1 MNIKKNIYPKLA
13 LTGMVKNKR
22 TYVPYLM
29 TCICMIFVSYL
40 LNFLR
45 ENKRIS
51 EIRGGS
57 TLQAMLSLG
66 SGIFCIFALIF
77 LFYTNSFLIKR
88 RKREFGLYNILGMGK
103 RNIAGIL
110 VCESALML
118 GISLVGGLGLGIL
131 FSKLGELCMIKVLGG
146 EISYAFSV
154 EISTVLETVI
164 LFAVIFGLILLNSLR
179 QIRMSDPIELADG
192 VPEDGTVYTPVFTG
206 TNGQVVTVE
215 EGENKV
221 VYLDNQLQRW
231 PHNFYAKGTLTVT
244 KKLLGADGEAKDSDE
259 VFYAGIFDD
268 PEYTT
273 LSERVEY
280 NLLELDMSGGSE
292 TSMSTNVQI
301 ESLDSVTT
309 LYVTEVDEDGNP
321 VKGAPGFAYEVS
333 VDKTEV
339 NIDPKHTKAE
349 VTITN
354 KEKSYEGRL
363 TVTKKLVTE
372 DGKAKE
378 SDETFYAGIFDDAD
392 FTKLSKWEEL
402 LSLQTKR
409 VVSERLRHRLICLLL
424 LRVLAKRC
432 L

>member
-13 LTGMVKNKR
+13 VTGMVKNKR

-146 EISYAFSV
+146 MLYFK
-154 EISTVLETVI
+154 
-164 LFAVIFGLILLNSLR
+164 R
-179 QIRMSDPIELADG
+179 R
-192 VPEDGTVYTPVFTG
+192 
-206 TNGQVVTVE
+206 
-215 EGENKV
+215 
-221 VYLDNQLQRW
+221 R
-231 PHNFYAKGTLTVT
+231 
-244 KKLLGADGEAKDSDE
+244 KKS
-259 VFYAGIFDD
+259 
-268 PEYTT
+268 
-273 LSERVEY
+273 
-280 NLLELDMSGGSE
+280 
-292 TSMSTNVQI
+292 
-301 ESLDSVTT
+301 
-309 LYVTEVDEDGNP
+309 
-321 VKGAPGFAYEVS
+321 
-333 VDKTEV
+333 
-339 NIDPKHTKAE
+339 
-349 VTITN
+349 
-354 KEKSYEGRL
+354 
-363 TVTKKLVTE
+363 
-372 DGKAKE
+372 
-378 SDETFYAGIFDDAD
+378 
-392 FTKLSKWEEL
+392 
-402 LSLQTKR
+402 
-409 VVSERLRHRLICLLL
+409 
-424 LRVLAKRC
+424 
-432 L
+432 

>member
-13 LTGMVKNKR
+13 VTGMVKNKR

-154 EISTVLETVI
+154 EISTILETVI

-179 QIRMSDPIELADG
+179 QIRMSDPIELLHG
-192 VPEDGTVYTPVFTG
+192 G
-206 TNGQVVTVE
+206 
-215 EGENKV
+215 
-221 VYLDNQLQRW
+221 
-231 PHNFYAKGTLTVT
+231 AKGEKQPRETGFLRRQA
-244 KKLLGADGEAKDSDE
+244 LLC
-259 VFYAGIFDD
+259 
-268 PEYTT
+268 
-273 LSERVEY
+273 
-280 NLLELDMSGGSE
+280 
-292 TSMSTNVQI
+292 
-301 ESLDSVTT
+301 
-309 LYVTEVDEDGNP
+309 
-321 VKGAPGFAYEVS
+321 
-333 VDKTEV
+333 
-339 NIDPKHTKAE
+339 
-349 VTITN
+349 
-354 KEKSYEGRL
+354 
-363 TVTKKLVTE
+363 
-372 DGKAKE
+372 
-378 SDETFYAGIFDDAD
+378 
-392 FTKLSKWEEL
+392 W
-402 LSLQTKR
+402 
-409 VVSERLRHRLICLLL
+409 
-424 LRVLAKRC
+424 
-432 L
+432 

>member
-40 LNFLR
+40 LNSLR

-164 LFAVIFGLILLNSLR
+164 LFAVIFGLILLNSLAAYPDVG
-179 QIRMSDPIELADG
+179 SDRAAARRG
-192 VPEDGTVYTPVFTG
+192 
-206 TNGQVVTVE
+206 
-215 EGENKV
+215 EGGEA
-221 VYLDNQLQRW
+221 
-231 PHNFYAKGTLTVT
+231 AKG
-244 KKLLGADGEAKDSDE
+244 KLVSCGGRPY
-259 VFYAGIFDD
+259 YAG
-268 PEYTT
+268 
-273 LSERVEY
+273 
-280 NLLELDMSGGSE
+280 N
-292 TSMSTNVQI
+292 
-301 ESLDSVTT
+301 
-309 LYVTEVDEDGNP
+309 
-321 VKGAPGFAYEVS
+321 
-333 VDKTEV
+333 
-339 NIDPKHTKAE
+339 
-349 VTITN
+349 
-354 KEKSYEGRL
+354 
-363 TVTKKLVTE
+363 
-372 DGKAKE
+372 
-378 SDETFYAGIFDDAD
+378 
-392 FTKLSKWEEL
+392 
-402 LSLQTKR
+402 
-409 VVSERLRHRLICLLL
+409 CL
-424 LRVLAKRC
+424 
-432 L
+432 